1 MFLGS
6 YYSKCLLNEIQNKP
20 YSKTKVLITDIIQ
33 KIIVVLIVLFFLIS
47 CGPIQPDYVDDSGK
61 EYMFSNHCVKS
72 HSESKWEYHYGY
84 NMRNGGWNYH
94 YGLNTET
101 ICDSSVRDT
110 IEINM
115 DTKFYNKNK

>member
-20 YSKTKVLITDIIQ
+20 YNKTKVLITDIIQ

-47 CGPIQPDYVDDSGK
+47 CEPIQPDYVDKNGK
-61 EYMFSNHCVKS
+61 EYMFTSHCVKS
-72 HSESKWEYHYGY
+72 HSESKYEYHYGY
-84 NMRNGGWNYH
+84 NMMKGGWNYH

-101 ICDSSVRDT
+101 ICDSSAIDT
-110 IEINM
+110 IEINK
-115 DTKFYNKNK
+115 DKKFYAKK